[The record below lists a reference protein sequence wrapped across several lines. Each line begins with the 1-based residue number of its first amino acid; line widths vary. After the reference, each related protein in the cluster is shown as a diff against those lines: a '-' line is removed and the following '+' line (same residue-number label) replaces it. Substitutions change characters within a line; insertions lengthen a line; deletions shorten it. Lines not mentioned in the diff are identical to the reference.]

1 MKKGCNQR
9 YNLRVKMSSL
19 RVSGLSKI
27 HYGHVVEDDDSARHI
42 VTDFLRNS
50 DFEGGEPCVKM
61 GLAIAM
67 WLINEENM
75 KMSGSSSIN
84 TIEEGYILMAEP
96 YHNFVNLLPN
106 LARGEFPAG
115 FPFFNIKPEENEK
128 ILRFYYPKE
137 SRPDPI
143 GNSPV
148 IIRKDLLE
156 KITPTWMNVSLRMK
170 DGLETNIT
178 FGCMNVSLRMKDGL
192 SGPYTPTGI
201 TVVLGRIKVKK
212 VITFLYALPSD
223 TLQHINVKIDFEVRL
238 DKADM
243 HWNTF
248 QCSLDFP
255 KEPVGVKQE
264 EVRIVK
270 KRKKARNEEKL
281 FVPNT
286 GARETA
292 AVLETTLLQ
301 ALLLTGQSTT
311 ALDLLKSL
319 NYCDVKICEEILLNG
334 NHYLC
339 LSELYKCNSLH
350 REALKLLHH
359 IEVAD
364 VNVLI
369 VDRWLGVQAV

>member
-1 MKKGCNQR
+1 
-9 YNLRVKMSSL
+9 
-19 RVSGLSKI
+19 
-27 HYGHVVEDDDSARHI
+27 
-42 VTDFLRNS
+42 
-50 DFEGGEPCVKM
+50 
-61 GLAIAM
+61 M
-67 WLINEENM
+67 WLINEENR

-156 KITPTWMNVSLRMK
+156 KITPTWMNVSLRIK
-170 DGLETNIT
+170 DDPETNIT
-178 FGCMNVSLRMKDGL
+178 FGWVLEMFKWSLYTYRNH
-192 SGPYTPTGI
+192 SSPGPYKSEKSMNPHGGTCANDAKI
-201 TVVLGRIKVKK
+201 ARIGGLHNMSNWVQFEMSQNK
-212 VITFLYALPSD
+212 
-223 TLQHINVKIDFEVRL
+223 TLKWL

-264 EVRIVK
+264 EVGIVK

-292 AVLETTLLQ
+292 AVLETTRLQ
-301 ALLLTGQSTT
+301 ILLLIGQSTA

-319 NYCDVKICEEILLNG
+319 NYCDVKICDEILLNG

-369 VDRWLGVQAV
+369 VNRWLGVQAV